1 MAEEEE
7 VMVWRPPLHLALRRI
22 LNKEEEDLAVLR
34 LLLTHHAD
42 PNRRDLRGRTAL
54 EAAIEW
60 GCSQEAVEALR
71 EASESAAT
79 PVVVRKAADVPQER
93 WCGRLG
99 EQPQQSGSRWAWPPG
114 LEQDSRVTRW
124 AWPPGL

>member
-1 MAEEEE
+1 MAAAAA
-7 VMVWRPPLHLALRRI
+7 HLALRRI
-22 LNKEEEDLAVLR
+22 LNNKEEDLAVLR

-60 GCSQEAVEALR
+60 GCSEEAVEALR

-79 PVVVRKAADVPQER
+79 PVVEVRKAADVPQER
-93 WCGRLG
+93 RCGRL
-99 EQPQQSGSRWAWPPG
+99 ESNRSRADHDGHGRP
-114 LEQDSRVTRW
+114 V
-124 AWPPGL
+124 

>member
-79 PVVVRKAADVPQER
+79 PVVVRKAGVEDAQ
-93 WCGRLG
+93 GRRTAPEAELAEVVG
-99 EQPQQSGSRWAWPPG
+99 RGA
-114 LEQDSRVTRW
+114 
-124 AWPPGL
+124 